1 MARRALLPGRRASVL
16 ALADQRG
23 KWQEHAVAID
33 QVNVRPEGRKRRCR
47 PNANKPRLNYR
58 PSGDY
63 ASHTLNLYGLLTPL
77 IEGCLAC

>member
-1 MARRALLPGRRASVL
+1 
-16 ALADQRG
+16 
-23 KWQEHAVAID
+23 VAID